1 MRTFVIA
8 LLAVLVT
15 LPSYSQEQKIYKM
28 GEKYGVDSS
37 KASHRSFP
45 KKLVMPKGAFGVN
58 LQTLWLKLDASDI
71 QILSLV
77 SGLSGTL
84 SYFRVAPGF
93 CWAYA
98 NNNALGARFIYNYLD
113 INSGGGTIRIFTD
126 DLKFELKG
134 GKGFMN
140 TYGAS
145 VFNRSW
151 FGLDDKGR
159 IALFIDA
166 DLRYTYSDLKGEDS
180 KAITNQ
186 IALGFSPG
194 LEIFVLNNL
203 ACFLSLSFANFSY
216 SNSKCYQ
223 LPKEKANGKDDWNET
238 GSSSSFNAKI
248 RLNALD
254 LNLGLAFYF

>member
-1 MRTFVIA
+1 MRTLLIT
-8 LLAVLVT
+8 LLAVFIS

-37 KASHRSFP
+37 KASGRSFQ

-58 LQTLWLKLDASDI
+58 FQTLWLKMDASDV
-71 QILSLV
+71 QLLSLV
-77 SGLSGTL
+77 SGLTGSL
-84 SYFRVAPGF
+84 SFFRVAPAF
-93 CWAYA
+93 CWSYA

-113 INSGGGTIRIFTD
+113 INSQSGTIRIFTD
-126 DLKFELKG
+126 DIKFELKG

-159 IALFIDA
+159 ISLFIDA
-166 DLRYTYSDLKGEDS
+166 DLRYTYSILKGEDS

-186 IALGFSPG
+186 ISLGFSPG

-203 ACFLSLSFANFSY
+203 SCFCSLSFANFSY
-216 SNSKCYQ
+216 AKSNCYKK
-223 LPKEKANGKDDWNET
+223 PKEKTNGNDNWNET

-248 RLNALD
+248 RFNALD
-254 LNLGLAFYF
+254 FNIGLAFYF